1 MRLSLGLGVTCAFV
15 SGALCLS
22 SPSSGA
28 ITDTSSNVYF
38 VYPGTYTGQV
48 SISRTNIKIYGQS
61 SSATSYS
68 SNTVT
73 FTDNVPASG
82 AGGDPQSATI
92 RVLSTGVSLYNL
104 NIANAYGKPVT
115 QSQAIALSVEGGQ
128 FGCYTC
134 QIKGYQDTL
143 LAQTGAQFYGKSY
156 IEGTPRYG
164 LVTGSVINTVG
175 NGHITASG
183 RSSDDANYYV
193 VNNSQVTGTGTQ
205 YLGRPW
211 SNYARVIFQN
221 SAIGSHIAAAGWSQ
235 WSSSTPNTDHILFG
249 EYNSNGEGAWQTGRA
264 SFATKLS
271 AGVSISTILGSTG
284 CIDSAY
290 M

>member
-92 RVLSTGVSLYNL
+92 RTLSTGVSLYNL

-128 FGCYTC
+128 L
-134 QIKGYQDTL
+134 GYQDTL

-156 IEGTPRYG
+156 IEGAVDFIFGQHATIWI
-164 LVTGSVINTVG
+164 TGSVINTVG

-193 VNNSQVTGTGTQ
+193 INNSQVTGTGTQ

-249 EYNSNGEGAWQTGRA
+249 EYNNNGEGAWQTGRA